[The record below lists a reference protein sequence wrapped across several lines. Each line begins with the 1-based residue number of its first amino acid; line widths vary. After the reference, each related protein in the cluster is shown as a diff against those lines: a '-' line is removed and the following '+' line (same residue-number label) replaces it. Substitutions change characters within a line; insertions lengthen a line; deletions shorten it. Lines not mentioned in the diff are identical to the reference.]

1 MMGRVLYF
9 IPSVQAASEGILE
22 ELGIS
27 SALRD
32 SPHASRSAARGP
44 GGTGGCVVVP
54 TGTTNNERSFGYFP
68 KRQEWKQA
76 TNGKYWLGKYT
87 DNPPTPE
94 SMRRPEMITGHKVE
108 LQDGNEW
115 EIPVARVFPTG
126 SGLPQSIILGP
137 NGELVAEALPQ
148 YAKLSKM
155 AERVWDQFL
164 AEVKDHSE
172 PGVLAG
178 APDFTV
184 KEQWEIATE
193 ALAMNYII
201 GQEEV
206 SFLRLFTTHNIG
218 KVWGA
223 LIDMPTMIAVNKE
236 LEEAAA
242 DPAKKKDA
250 AIQDGDSSNDGE
262 QVDSTLTTQPSQTLT
277 GSTDPRNE

>member
-1 MMGRVLYF
+1 MGRVLYF
-9 IPSVQAASEGILE
+9 IPNVQAASEGILE
-22 ELGIS
+22 ETGIS
-27 SALRD
+27 STLRG

-44 GGTGGCVVVP
+44 GGPGGCVVVP
-54 TGTTNNERSFGYFP
+54 TGTANSERSFGYFP
-68 KRQEWKQA
+68 ERQEWKQS

-94 SMRRPEMITGHKVE
+94 SMKRPEMIVGHKIE

-137 NGELVAEALPQ
+137 EGELIAEALPQ

-164 AEVKDHSE
+164 AEVNDHDE
-172 PGVLAG
+172 PGVLAD

-184 KEQWEIATE
+184 KEQWEIAIE

-218 KVWGA
+218 KIWGA

-242 DPAKKKDA
+242 DPAKKNDA
-250 AIQDGDSSNDGE
+250 ATQDGGNSSDGE
-262 QVDSTLTTQPSQTLT
+262 QVDSTPTTPHSPTPT
-277 GSTDPRNE
+277 GSTDPRSE